1 MWDSRQ
7 VAHLIDGE
15 LMGDPEIQTLGCIID
30 SRQAQG
36 GEIFFALS
44 GEQVDGHDF
53 IEAAWNKGAAVVI
66 AEREKLS
73 FRKAVQVP
81 HGKAL
86 IQVRSSFRA
95 MQILAQAW
103 RCELG
108 AKVVGITGSNGKTT
122 TKDMVA
128 AVLAQRHRVHKNKEN
143 QNNELGLPMTIL
155 NAPLGTE
162 ILILEMGMR
171 GLGQIKALCDIAK
184 PNVGVITNIGTTHME
199 LLGSEENIAR
209 AKWELIEALPTE
221 GIAVLNA
228 EDYWS
233 TKQATADPHIQH
245 FYGLQ
250 GTYHEP
256 NLRGVNLKPVGTL
269 GTQFEVVEIQPKVL
283 KQGDRHLASEMQV
296 NNQDRVD
303 EMKSAGEAVQDLA
316 QTTVSEKA
324 NVTVDLPLP
333 GEHNVLDA
341 LAALSV
347 GVHFGVPL
355 SEGCKGLAEMELS
368 RMRLELH
375 PGIYSSRLISDV
387 YNANPTSMQASL
399 KVLSER
405 GGASTLAI
413 LGEMY
418 ELGEASESGH
428 YAVGQ
433 AVAELGI
440 TELITVGKLAEEIAR
455 GASEKGMLA
464 PVIHS
469 CKDREE
475 AIGKA
480 RGILSHLDRGTWVLI
495 KASRG
500 MRMEEITKSLREG

>member
-7 VAHLIDGE
+7 VAHLISGE
-15 LMGDPEIQTLGCIID
+15 LIGDPEVQTSGCIID

-53 IEAAWNKGAAVVI
+53 IEAAWNQGAVVVI

-86 IQVRSSFRA
+86 IQVQSSFRA
-95 MQILAQAW
+95 MQLLAQAW

-128 AVLAQRHRVHKNKEN
+128 AVLTQKNTVHKNKEN

-171 GLGQIKALCDIAK
+171 GLGQITALCDIAK
-184 PNVGVITNIGTTHME
+184 PDVGVITNIGTTHME

-209 AKWELIEALPTE
+209 AKWELIEALPRE

-233 TKQATADPHIQH
+233 AKQAIEDSHTQL

-256 NLRGVNLKPVGTL
+256 NLRGVNLKPMGTL
-269 GTQFEVVEIQPKVL
+269 GTQFEVVL

-296 NNQDRVD
+296 NDQDRVD
-303 EMKSAGEAVQDLA
+303 EMKYAGEAVQNLA
-316 QTTVSEKA
+316 QTTVREKA
-324 NVTVDLPLP
+324 NVTVELPLP

-375 PGIYSSRLISDV
+375 PGIYSSTLISDV

-433 AVAELGI
+433 VVAELGI

-455 GASEKGMLA
+455 GASEKGMLT

-500 MRMEEITKSLREG
+500 MKMEEMTKSLREG

>member
-1 MWDSRQ
+1 MWASRQ

-15 LMGDPEIQTLGCIID
+15 LMGDPEVQTSGCIID

-66 AEREKLS
+66 AEKTKLS

-81 HGKAL
+81 TGKVL
-86 IQVRSSFRA
+86 IQVQSSFRA
-95 MQILAQAW
+95 MQLLAQAW

-122 TKDMVA
+122 TKDMVS
-128 AVLAQRHRVHKNKEN
+128 AVLSQKHRVHQNKEN

-162 ILILEMGMR
+162 ILVLEMGMR
-171 GLGQIKALCDIAK
+171 GLGQITALCDIAK
-184 PNVGVITNIGTTHME
+184 PDVGVITNIGTTHME

-209 AKWELIEALPTE
+209 AKWELIEALPTG

-233 TKQATADPHIQH
+233 AKLATTDLHAQY

-250 GTYHEP
+250 GTYHVP
-256 NLRGVNLKPVGTL
+256 NLSGLNLTPVGTL
-269 GTQFEVVEIQPKVL
+269 GTRFEVL
-283 KQGDRHLASEMQV
+283 KQGDRDLVPEI
-296 NNQDRVD
+296 
-303 EMKSAGEAVQDLA
+303 GE
-316 QTTVSEKA
+316 EA
-324 NVTVDLPLP
+324 NVIVNLPLP

-347 GVHFGVPL
+347 GIHFGVPL
-355 SEGCKGLAEMELS
+355 CEGGKGLAEMELS

-375 PGIYSSRLISDV
+375 PGIYGSTLISDV

-440 TELITVGKLAEEIAR
+440 SELITVGELAEEIAR
-455 GASEKGMLA
+455 GASEKGMST
-464 PVIHS
+464 PGIHS

-480 RGILSHLDRGTWVLI
+480 REILAHLDRGTWVLI

-500 MRMEEITKSLREG
+500 MKMEEVTKALREG